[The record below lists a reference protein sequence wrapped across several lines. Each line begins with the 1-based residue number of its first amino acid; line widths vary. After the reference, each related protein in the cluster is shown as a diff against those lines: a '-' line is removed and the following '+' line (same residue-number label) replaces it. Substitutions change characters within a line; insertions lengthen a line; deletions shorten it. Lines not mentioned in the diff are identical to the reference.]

1 VLAVAAHPDDEI
13 LGCGG
18 TLARHVD
25 AGDEVTVVLLAE
37 GVTSRDSN
45 RDSEAKA
52 NQISSLREVAR
63 AANLKVGVT
72 DLHFVGL
79 ADNRMDSYNLIDVVK
94 KIEAFKDQI
103 NPNIVYTHFPHD
115 LNVDHQITSKAVLT
129 AFRPQ
134 PKEFLNLLAFFEV
147 ASSTEWAWQ
156 SPSNSFSPTMC
167 VNIESTIDK
176 KIMALREYLPEMR
189 AWPHSRSIESIAHL
203 TGWRGCSNGFKS
215 GESFVV
221 ARFNCG

>member
-1 VLAVAAHPDDEI
+1 MLAVAAHPDDEI

-52 NQISSLREVAR
+52 SQISILREVAR
-63 AANLKVGVT
+63 EANLKVGVT

-103 NPNIVYTHFPHD
+103 DPNIVYTHFPHD
-115 LNVDHQITSKAVLT
+115 LNVDHQITSRAVLT

-134 PKEFLNLLAFFEV
+134 PKECLNLLAFFEV

-156 SPSNSFSPTMC
+156 SPSSSFSPTMC
-167 VNIESTIDK
+167 VNIESTMDK
-176 KIMALREYLPEMR
+176 KIMALRDYHPEMR

-203 TGWRGCSNGFKS
+203 AGWRGCSNGFKS

-221 ARFNCG
+221 ARFNCR